1 MEQKSIIHLSSAKSW
16 RGGENQISLLMTALR
31 IAGISQILFAPKG
44 SPLLAWAKKH
54 EFQVISYTKSG
65 PMPLLAALKL
75 IRISK
80 KMDQIIWHIHDSH
93 AHNIAYIASAF
104 FKAKTPWVLTR
115 RILLNNKKKGLSSK
129 KYNHSSLKQ
138 IVGISNAVAFQ
149 LKESIHKPIPIS
161 VIPSCVVVDH
171 NNEKGK
177 LRAQYNLP
185 EDDIIVGY
193 AAALTKEKDHK
204 TFLDVASRVISQVDR
219 VYFVCMGAPGNSS
232 EGIAKELE
240 RNPTLKSR
248 LILTGFLP
256 DPQSYMIDFDICLS
270 TSLSE
275 GLGTAM
281 LECMGLGI
289 PVVSTRSGG
298 IEDWITSEENGY
310 LTPTKD
316 AKMLSEKTL
325 MLIRD
330 PGLRKDIGRAGKLSA
345 LGYTPK
351 EMAHKYIETYNGIPT
366 DQY

>member
-31 IAGISQILFAPKG
+31 TAGMSQILFAPKG

-54 EFQVISYTKSG
+54 DFQVTSYTKSG

-80 KMDQIIWHIHDSH
+80 KMDQVIWHIHDSH
-93 AHNIAYIASAF
+93 AHNIAYMAAVF
-104 FKAKTPWVLTR
+104 FKAKTPWILTR

-149 LKESIHKPIPIS
+149 LKESIHEPIPIS
-161 VIPSCVVVDH
+161 VIPSCVVVDR
-171 NNEKGK
+171 NLQKGK
-177 LRAQYNLP
+177 LRARYNLTK
-185 EDDIIVGY
+185 DDMIIGY

-219 VYFVCMGAPGNSS
+219 VFFLCMGAPGNSS
-232 EGIAKELE
+232 EAITKALE
-240 RNPTLKSR
+240 QNPVLKSQV
-248 LILTGFLP
+248 ILTGFLP

-289 PVVSTRSGG
+289 PVISTRSGG

-310 LTPTKD
+310 LIPVKD
-316 AKMLSEKTL
+316 TELLAEKTL
-325 MLIRD
+325 MLIRN
-330 PGLRKDIGRAGKLSA
+330 PELRKEVGLAGQQSA

-351 EMAHKYIETYNGIPT
+351 EMAQKYIETYSSIPT
-366 DQY
+366 DRY

>member
-31 IAGISQILFAPKG
+31 TAGTSQILFAPKG

-54 EFQVISYTKSG
+54 EFQIISYTKSG

-115 RILLNNKKKGLSSK
+115 RVLLNNKKKGLSSK

-138 IVGISNAVAFQ
+138 IVGISKAVAFQ
-149 LKESIHKPIPIS
+149 LKESIHEPIPIS
-161 VIPSCVVVDH
+161 VIPSCVVVDS
-171 NNEKGK
+171 NLQKGK
-177 LRAQYNLP
+177 LRARYNLT

-204 TFLDVASRVISQVDR
+204 TFLEVASRITSQVDR

-256 DPQSYMIDFDICLS
+256 VPQSYMIDFDICLS
-270 TSLSE
+270 TSISE

-281 LECMGLGI
+281 LECMALGI

-298 IEDWITSEENGY
+298 IEDWIISEENGFLAPIKDIEM
-310 LTPTKD
+310 LTI
-316 AKMLSEKTL
+316 KTL
-325 MLIRD
+325 HLIRN
-330 PGLRKDIGRAGKLSA
+330 PELRAKIGRAGQRTA
-345 LGYTPK
+345 LQYTPQ
-351 EMAHKYIETYNGIPT
+351 EMAQKYIDTYNSIIT
-366 DQY
+366 D